1 MEDNIF
7 EETIEFNE
15 ELYNKNITE
24 NDFSGT
30 EIDGIGDDID
40 ANN

>member
-7 EETIEFNE
+7 EETVDFSEELYQKNISENNFNE
-15 ELYNKNITE
+15 EYEMGEDK
-24 NDFSGT
+24 
-30 EIDGIGDDID
+30 D

>member
-7 EETIEFNE
+7 EETVDFSE
-15 ELYNKNITE
+15 ELYQKNIAE
-24 NDFSGT
+24 NIFEVEYEKG
-30 EIDGIGDDID
+30 EDDN

>member
-1 MEDNIF
+1 MDDNIF
-7 EETIEFNE
+7 EETVEFNE
-15 ELYNKNITE
+15 ELYKKNLSE

-30 EIDGIGDDID
+30 ETDGIGDDFD

>member
-7 EETIEFNE
+7 EETVDFNE
-15 ELYNKNITE
+15 ELYQKNIAE
-24 NDFSGT
+24 NDFTSKET
-30 EIDGIGDDID
+30 DGIGDDVD

>member
-1 MEDNIF
+1 MDDNIF
-7 EETIEFNE
+7 EETVEFNE
-15 ELYNKNITE
+15 ELYKKNVAE

-30 EIDGIGDDID
+30 ENDGIGDDVN